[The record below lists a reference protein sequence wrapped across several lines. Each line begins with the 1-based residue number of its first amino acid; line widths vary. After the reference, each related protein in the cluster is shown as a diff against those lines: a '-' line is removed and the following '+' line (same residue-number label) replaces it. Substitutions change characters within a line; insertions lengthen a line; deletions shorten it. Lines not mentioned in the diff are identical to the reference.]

1 MRPAPT
7 ISNPTF
13 HRGVLQEL
21 LEDGKDFVLLHDAQR
36 GELVLAE
43 RTDKAYIGEKGNP
56 HCIEEASAFLARQE
70 KDCYGLFAYDLK
82 NLIERLETKHED
94 FTGMPLV
101 LLFPAE
107 KVRRFNWNPQGP
119 ARYTP
124 STELPKN
131 LKPRIHREQYLN
143 DVSSLQNHIALGDI
157 YEVNYCQ
164 EFYAENQDLD
174 PIEVYERLTALTAA
188 PFSALVHYQGAFLLC
203 ASPERFLKKEGG
215 YLLSEPI
222 KGTIR
227 RGANEGEDEA
237 LKSQLQND
245 PKERA
250 ENIMITD
257 LVRNDL
263 SRAGKA
269 GSTEVR
275 ELCGIYSF
283 RTVHQMISSVR
294 SEVDPEKDFAHILR
308 STFPMGSMTGAPKVR
323 AMELIDRYEHFARGL
338 YSGSVGRIDS
348 SGDFDLNV
356 VIRSI
361 FWNRNT
367 GYLSIRVGGAIT
379 ALSDPEAEYR
389 ECLLKAEALFQA
401 LHP

>member
-1 MRPAPT
+1 MRPAPA
-7 ISNPTF
+7 IPNPTF
-13 HRGVLQEL
+13 HRPILQEL
-21 LEDGKDFVLLHDAQR
+21 LEEGKDFILLHDAHR
-36 GELVLAE
+36 GELTLAE
-43 RTDKAYIGEKGNP
+43 RGAVAFIGERGQRQ
-56 HCIEEASAFLARQE
+56 CIEEASAFLKAQE
-70 KDCYGLFAYDLK
+70 DDCYGCFAYDLK
-82 NLIERLETKHED
+82 NLIERLETRHED
-94 FTGMPLV
+94 PTGMPLL
-101 LLFPAE
+101 LLFPV
-107 KVRRFNWNPQGP
+107 KTVRRFSWKPP
-119 ARYTP
+119 EPDLHDSAAA
-124 STELPKN
+124 LPKN
-131 LKPRIHREQYLN
+131 LKPRIHREQYLK
-143 DVSSLQNHIALGDI
+143 DVRALQEHIALGDI

-164 EFYAENQDLD
+164 EFFAEGEDLD
-174 PIEVYERLTALTAA
+174 PIAVYERLCALTAA

-203 ASPERFLKKEGG
+203 ASPERFLKKEGK

-227 RGANEGEDEA
+227 RGANKSEDTD
-237 LKSQLQND
+237 LKTQLQND

-269 GSTEVR
+269 GSTEVT

-294 SEVDPEKDFAHILR
+294 TEVDPEKDFAHILR

-338 YSGSVGRIDS
+338 YSGSVGRFEA

-361 FWNRNT
+361 FWNSNT

-379 ALSDPEAEYR
+379 ALSSPEAEYR

-401 LHP
+401 LRS